1 VPAGSGTFPNSHHL
15 PRNHSAHAHCQL
27 PAPDPRP
34 GIRRKHCFTSVGTNE
49 LEQRP
54 RPGPPGRLS
63 GAWVMHKTIEKE
75 NVVLEAG
82 NSLLDGGMHPS
93 LPAASLHAWGKP
105 RPYRTKHAARGR
117 GACPASAI
125 ASGNSAAHVGTHRK
139 HQGRWEFGEHEPF
152 GEVCGVGG
160 CPCST
165 PVSSWSLRPPAP
177 AAAWSKTVKIILQQD
192 RGGRTVNGLW
202 RPQQQASCARPP
214 RRKTRPT
221 HPNIVNRSV
230 RTLAAHAS
238 TVTPKRRH
246 VA

>member
-1 VPAGSGTFPNSHHL
+1 MAVGWGHAPVIA
-15 PRNHSAHAHCQL
+15 HS
-27 PAPDPRP
+27 
-34 GIRRKHCFTSVGTNE
+34 K
-49 LEQRP
+49 
-54 RPGPPGRLS
+54 PGPLG
-63 GAWVMHKTIEKE
+63 E
-75 NVVLEAG
+75 NQE
-82 NSLLDGGMHPS
+82 PT
-93 LPAASLHAWGKP
+93 
-105 RPYRTKHAARGR
+105 RTKHAARGR

-177 AAAWSKTVKIILQQD
+177 AAAWSKTVNIILQQD

-202 RPQQQASCARPP
+202 RPRQQASCTSPQRREEKRAPP
-214 RRKTRPT
+214 KHRQSLCPHPRGTRR
-221 HPNIVNRSV
+221 
-230 RTLAAHAS
+230 

>member
-1 VPAGSGTFPNSHHL
+1 MLFLRLGIGCWMGACT
-15 PRNHSAHAHCQL
+15 RHCPQQACML
-27 PAPDPRP
+27 GESQDP
-34 GIRRKHCFTSVGTNE
+34 T
-49 LEQRP
+49 
-54 RPGPPGRLS
+54 
-63 GAWVMHKTIEKE
+63 
-75 NVVLEAG
+75 
-82 NSLLDGGMHPS
+82 
-93 LPAASLHAWGKP
+93 
-105 RPYRTKHAARGR
+105 RTKHAARGR

-177 AAAWSKTVKIILQQD
+177 AAAWSKTLKIIFAAGQ
-192 RGGRTVNGLW
+192 RGADGKRAV
-202 RPQQQASCARPP
+202 ASATTSIL
-214 RRKTRPT
+214 RKAPKKKNAP

>member
-1 VPAGSGTFPNSHHL
+1 MLFLRLGIGCWMGART
-15 PRNHSAHAHCQL
+15 RHCPQQACML
-27 PAPDPRP
+27 GENQDP
-34 GIRRKHCFTSVGTNE
+34 T
-49 LEQRP
+49 
-54 RPGPPGRLS
+54 
-63 GAWVMHKTIEKE
+63 
-75 NVVLEAG
+75 
-82 NSLLDGGMHPS
+82 
-93 LPAASLHAWGKP
+93 
-105 RPYRTKHAARGR
+105 RTKHAARGR

-177 AAAWSKTVKIILQQD
+177 AAACSKTVNIILQQD

-202 RPQQQASCARPP
+202 RPRQQASCARPP

-221 HPNIVNRSV
+221 QTSSIALSAPSRHTQDR
-230 RTLAAHAS
+230 HA
-238 TVTPKRRH
+238 KRRH

>member
-1 VPAGSGTFPNSHHL
+1 MLFL
-15 PRNHSAHAHCQL
+15 RL
-27 PAPDPRP
+27 
-34 GIRRKHCFTSVGTNE
+34 GIRCWMGACTRHCRQQACMLGESQDPT
-49 LEQRP
+49 
-54 RPGPPGRLS
+54 
-63 GAWVMHKTIEKE
+63 
-75 NVVLEAG
+75 
-82 NSLLDGGMHPS
+82 
-93 LPAASLHAWGKP
+93 
-105 RPYRTKHAARGR
+105 RTKHAARGR

-202 RPQQQASCARPP
+202 RPQQQASCTRPP

-221 HPNIVNRSV
+221 QTSSIALSAPSRHTQDR
-230 RTLAAHAS
+230 HAQK
-238 TVTPKRRH
+238 TPRGLGGMGNFFT
-246 VA
+246 